1 MAIHKNIFNFVENY
15 MSMDYSQVIKE
26 SLHEEL
32 QQFDKYL
39 RESIRT
45 DNPRIQKIVN
55 HVFKAQG
62 KRVRPIL
69 VLLTAKSCGGI
80 TPATYHGAITVELLH
95 TATLIHDDVVDES
108 KMRRGQPSVGAI
120 FDNKR
125 AVLCGDY
132 FLSSALRESVK
143 TENLEIVD
151 IIAELG
157 QRLSEGELNQYSL
170 VNEIIIDETEY
181 FNVINE
187 KTASL
192 LYACTKIGAIT
203 AGADRKLVDAFGRL
217 GKILGICFQIRDDIF
232 DYYTTDIG
240 KPTGNDIREGKITL
254 PLLHALKKAPEEKS
268 RAMKTIILRRDY
280 SSENIEKLISFA
292 KKYEGIEYAYTKIEE
307 FLTQAETIIHTF
319 PISRETKEQFL
330 LLLLYL
336 KNRGF

>member
-1 MAIHKNIFNFVENY
+1 
-15 MSMDYSQVIKE
+15 MDYSQVIKE

-32 QQFDKYL
+32 QQFDTYL

-45 DNPRIQKIVN
+45 DNQRIQNIVN
-55 HVFKAQG
+55 HVFKSKG
-62 KRVRPIL
+62 KHVRPIL
-69 VLLTAKSCGGI
+69 VLLAAKSCGGI
-80 TPATYHGAITVELLH
+80 TPATFHGAVTVELLH

-108 KMRRGQPSVGAI
+108 KVRRDQPSVGAI

-143 TENLEIVD
+143 TENIEIVD
-151 IIAELG
+151 IIAQLG
-157 QRLSEGELNQYSL
+157 QNLSEGELNQYSL
-170 VNEIIIDETEY
+170 ANEMIIDEEEY

-203 AGADRKLVDAFGRL
+203 AGADRLLIDEFGELGRL
-217 GKILGICFQIRDDIF
+217 LGVCFQIRDDIF
-232 DYYTTDIG
+232 DYYKTDVG

-254 PLLHALKKAPEEKS
+254 PLLHALQHAPQDES
-268 RAMKTIILRRDY
+268 MAMKNIISQCDY

-292 KKYEGIEYAYTKIEE
+292 KQYNGIDYAYAKIEE
-307 FLTQAETIIHTF
+307 LLLQAEAIINRFSIHK
-319 PISRETKEQFL
+319 ETKEL
-330 LLLLYL
+330 LFMLLLYL
-336 KNRGF
+336 KNRTF